1 MTTHHTELV
10 AGTEALVTTLGIFAG
25 GKGVIPA
32 LTPLMQ
38 DATSSALVV
47 WDGTSAGQAVYVSC
61 FSVDTDSQTQAQVY
75 KTGVLNIDALNWPDS
90 VSTLAGKVAAFVG
103 SGISVQPLAMV

>member
-1 MTTHHTELV
+1 MTANYIELV
-10 AGTEALVTTLGIFAG
+10 AGTEALVSTLGMFAS

-38 DATSSALVV
+38 DDNGALVV
-47 WDGTSAGQAVYVSC
+47 WDGVKAGQAVYVSC
-61 FSVDTDSQTQAQVY
+61 FTVDTASQTQAQVY
-75 KTGVLNIDALNWPDS
+75 KAGVLNVDALNWPEA
-90 VSTLAGKVAAFVG
+90 VTTLSAKIAAFVG